1 MPEHIEIDGPDGPT
15 FVEITDAALS
25 TLGRADAIAAAIA
38 ARRTATRP
46 QGDALVPTPP
56 PAKPPRTPKEP

>member
-15 FVEITDAALS
+15 VVEITDAALS

-38 ARRTATRP
+38 A
-46 QGDALVPTPP
+46 LTPP
-56 PAKPPRTPKEP
+56 PAAPARSPKER